1 MCTIYLAQYCVK
13 VTGIW
18 GGKITIYTMYNLSGS
33 VLCQSYRNMGRTVSK
48 LQEYGEVR
56 SQSTKC
62 TIYLAQ
68 NCVKVTEFLEYGEVK
83 SHSTLCTIYLAQYC
97 VKVTGI
103 WGGILGGVKTLYNL
117 SGIWEGIW
125 GGKITFYTVY
135 NLSGSELCQSYRNMR
150 RYDHN
155 LHSVQSIWLR
165 TVSKLQE
172 YGEVKSQSTLCT
184 IYLTQ
189 YCVKVTGI
197 WGGIVGT
204 HRFCSSKDLGD
215 RCQNVIYP
223 DHDRM
228 YRPCVHTCSADGCN
242 SASTYWT
249 KRTIAW
255 IITAVLFSLKMMK
268 F

>member
-1 MCTIYLAQYCVK
+1 MSRETLILLLIYFSINTVSGLNCYQCNSTLDSNCAEKFDHRLENNPVQPEPCTIYLA
-13 VTGIW
+13 
-18 GGKITIYTMYNLSGS
+18 
-33 VLCQSYRNMGRTVSK
+33 
-48 LQEYGEVR
+48 
-56 SQSTKC
+56 
-62 TIYLAQ
+62 
-68 NCVKVTEFLEYGEVK
+68 
-83 SHSTLCTIYLAQYC
+83 
-97 VKVTGI
+97 
-103 WGGILGGVKTLYNL
+103 
-117 SGIWEGIW
+117 
-125 GGKITFYTVY
+125 
-135 NLSGSELCQSYRNMR
+135 
-150 RYDHN
+150 
-155 LHSVQSIWLR
+155 
-165 TVSKLQE
+165 
-172 YGEVKSQSTLCT
+172 
-184 IYLTQ
+184 Q